1 MDNPS
6 SSSAVRSVGLTGV
19 QMMMRQ
25 LASVTDNYGHA
36 DGTWNLWPETM
47 AGSSLVP
54 STSSVPDNAA
64 AAGLRFRGTVGTT
77 RNGSLSEVLTMV
89 DRVREV
95 LPHIP
100 DELII
105 EVHVLSPSLPIA
117 VILVNSHA
125 LILLTVGFDEDKQHK
140 CYCE

>member
-105 EVHVLSPSLPIA
+105 EVHVLSSSLLIA

-125 LILLTVGFDEDKQHK
+125 LILLSVGFDEDK
-140 CYCE
+140 

>member
-1 MDNPS
+1 MENPS

-36 DGTWNLWPETM
+36 DGTWNLWPEPM

-54 STSSVPDNAA
+54 STSSVPDNTS
-64 AAGLRFRGTVGTT
+64 AAGLRLRGTAGTA

-100 DELII
+100 DDLII
-105 EVHVLSPSLPIA
+105 EVRVLSP
-117 VILVNSHA
+117 
-125 LILLTVGFDEDKQHK
+125 
-140 CYCE
+140 

>member
-1 MDNPS
+1 
-6 SSSAVRSVGLTGV
+6 
-19 QMMMRQ
+19 MMRQ

-36 DGTWNLWPETM
+36 DGTWNLWPEPM

-54 STSSVPDNAA
+54 STSSMPGSASA
-64 AAGLRFRGTVGTT
+64 SGLRLRGSAGTG
-77 RNGSLSEVLTMV
+77 NGSLSEVLTMV

-105 EVHVLSPSLPIA
+105 EVRVCLAQLWSL
-117 VILVNSHA
+117 VILVTSHT
-125 LILLTVGFDEDKQHK
+125 LTPFLDCSHFLL
-140 CYCE
+140 

>member
-1 MDNPS
+1 
-6 SSSAVRSVGLTGV
+6 
-19 QMMMRQ
+19 MMMRQ

-36 DGTWNLWPETM
+36 DGTWNLWTEPM

-54 STSSVPDNAA
+54 STSSIPDNASA
-64 AAGLRFRGTVGTT
+64 SGLQLRGTAGTT
-77 RNGSLSEVLTMV
+77 RNGNLSEVLTML

-105 EVHVLSPSLPIA
+105 EVRVLSPSTLIVIIVVSSYALMLLP
-117 VILVNSHA
+117 
-125 LILLTVGFDEDKQHK
+125 VGFDEDKQYK

>member
-64 AAGLRFRGTVGTT
+64 AAGLRLRGTAGTT
-77 RNGSLSEVLTMV
+77 RNGNLSEVLTMV
-89 DRVREV
+89 DSVREV

-105 EVHVLSPSLPIA
+105 EVHVSSTSLLVA

-140 CYCE
+140 RYCE

>member
-1 MDNPS
+1 
-6 SSSAVRSVGLTGV
+6 
-19 QMMMRQ
+19 MMMRQ

-36 DGTWNLWPETM
+36 DGTWNLWPEPM

-54 STSSVPDNAA
+54 STSSMPGSASA
-64 AAGLRFRGTVGTT
+64 SGLRLRGSAGTGN
-77 RNGSLSEVLTMV
+77 NGSLSEVLTMV

-105 EVHVLSPSLPIA
+105 EVVCACLAQLRS
-117 VILVNSHA
+117 
-125 LILLTVGFDEDKQHK
+125 
-140 CYCE
+140 